1 MRKGVGCSASNQRVG
16 CGGGGGGAAGGGAA
30 LGSGNG
36 EPAAGAAAALGF
48 FGFFGRITVRA
59 AFGGGPAGLSSA
71 NTGLGSTVVEAGVEK
86 SPGLR
91 ITCTVTVAGWNRG
104 RLKVTEKPLSG
115 AGTETWQGVLQPGP
129 SEVTASAPGGT
140 DSSWTWIGGGVG
152 LRESSEN
159 EEHPARL
166 IPVTAIA
173 MTRRMINHSTAANSH
188 NPHADHKSV
197 RTGVQPQPAYSLKD
211 G

>member
-1 MRKGVGCSASNQRVG
+1 MRKGIGCSASNQRVG
-16 CGGGGGGAAGGGAA
+16 WGGGGAAAGGAA

-36 EPAAGAAAALGF
+36 EPAAAGAALGF
-48 FGFFGRITVRA
+48 FGFFGRITFRP

-91 ITCTVTVAGWNRG
+91 ITWTCTVAGWNLG
-104 RLKVTEKPLSG
+104 RLKLTEKPLSG

-129 SEVTASAPGGT
+129 SEVTASAPGGA

-152 LRESSEN
+152 FRESSEN

-166 IPVTAIA
+166 IPATAIA
-173 MTRRMINHSTAANSH
+173 ITRRMINHSTAANSH
-188 NPHADHKSV
+188 NPRTDHKRV
-197 RTGVQPQPAYSLKD
+197 RT
-211 G
+211 

>member
-16 CGGGGGGAAGGGAA
+16 CGGGGAAGGGAA

-36 EPAAGAAAALGF
+36 EPAAAGAALGC
-48 FGFFGRITVRA
+48 FGFFGRITFRT

-91 ITCTVTVAGWNRG
+91 ITWTVTVAGWNLG

-129 SEVTASAPGGT
+129 SEVTASAPGGA

-152 LRESSEN
+152 FRESSEN

-166 IPVTAIA
+166 IPATAIA
-173 MTRRMINHSTAANSH
+173 MTRRMIQSLYC
-188 NPHADHKSV
+188 
-197 RTGVQPQPAYSLKD
+197 GQQPQSPD
-211 G
+211 RP

>member
-16 CGGGGGGAAGGGAA
+16 CGGGGAAAGGAA

-36 EPAAGAAAALGF
+36 EPAAAGAALGF
-48 FGFFGRITVRA
+48 FGFFGRITFRT

-91 ITCTVTVAGWNRG
+91 ITCTVTVAGWNLG

-129 SEVTASAPGGT
+129 SEVTASAPGGA
-140 DSSWTWIGGGVG
+140 DSSWTWIGGGFG
-152 LRESSEN
+152 FRESSEN

-166 IPVTAIA
+166 IPATAIA
-173 MTRRMINHSTAANSH
+173 ITRRMINHSTAANSH
-188 NPHADHKSV
+188 NPRTDHRSV
-197 RTGVQPQPAYSLKD
+197 RTEVNRGR
-211 G
+211 

>member
-1 MRKGVGCSASNQRVG
+1 MRKRVGCSASDQRVA
-16 CGGGGGGAAGGGAA
+16 GAAAGAAAGGAA

-36 EPAAGAAAALGF
+36 EPAAAGSALGF
-48 FGFFGRITVRA
+48 FGFFGRITFRA

-91 ITCTVTVAGWNRG
+91 ITWTVTVAGWNLG

-129 SEVTASAPGGT
+129 SEVTASAPGGA
-140 DSSWTWIGGGVG
+140 DSSWTWMGGGVG
-152 LRESSEN
+152 FRESSEN

-166 IPVTAIA
+166 IPATAIA
-173 MTRRMINHSTAANSH
+173 ITRRMINHSTAANSR
-188 NPHADHKSV
+188 NPRTDHKCV
-197 RTGVQPQPAYSLKD
+197 RTEVNRGR
-211 G
+211 